1 MFLDL
6 EFAGTLSLSLPLKN
20 RIPRS
25 STLIT
30 AVFAREYTQIGLFN
44 NLGRDGGRRTG
55 LESSGRLKASF
66 YRGARARR
74 EREPENGERG
84 ETGQPI
90 RREQAG
96 QDEKQDA
103 AGQGAFVKGTTKKDH
118 DFSRVCVCVCVC
130 VFARGPP
137 LRFGGPT
144 LSLARNCEI
153 AGHGGTN
160 EAPIRNDDYYCIST
174 WLDARSCQ
182 TLRVPSN
189 FHYHSRYVFKV
200 VLEILYS
207 QNDEIMF
214 AKLIIYFVL
223 LIIILINNT
232 KYIN

>member
-130 VFARGPP
+130 VCLLVAHHFGSVGPLYR
-137 LRFGGPT
+137 LR
-144 LSLARNCEI
+144 AI
-153 AGHGGTN
+153 AKSPATGVRTRLPYGT
-160 EAPIRNDDYYCIST
+160 
-174 WLDARSCQ
+174 
-182 TLRVPSN
+182 
-189 FHYHSRYVFKV
+189 
-200 VLEILYS
+200 
-207 QNDEIMF
+207 M
-214 AKLIIYFVL
+214 
-223 LIIILINNT
+223 IIIVFRRGSTRVHARPCVYRAIFIIIRVTFSKLF
-232 KYIN
+232 